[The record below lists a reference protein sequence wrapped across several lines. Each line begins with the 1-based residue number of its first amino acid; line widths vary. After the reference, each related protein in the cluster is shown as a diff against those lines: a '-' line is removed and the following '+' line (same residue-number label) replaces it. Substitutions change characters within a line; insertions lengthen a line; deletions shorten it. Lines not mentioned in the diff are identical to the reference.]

1 MAKDKNEF
9 KIAVGE
15 PVGVVAAQSMGEPS
29 TQMVLKSFHS
39 AGMSS
44 VVTTTGLPRII
55 EIIDARKRLSFPTM
69 HIYMEKGAEKSYEK
83 AKAVKRKIEGV
94 RLGALLS
101 SFQENLRTASMVL
114 EFDREKLSANDLTT
128 KAVLDRIRHSF
139 ENVEVTNEG
148 ERATVKYKGKRDIK
162 GVRMT
167 FVRIRGLTVAGLE
180 GISKAVIQQD
190 DNGNFYIMTAGSNVA
205 GVISIPGVNKDRI
218 YSNDIFEIQSVY
230 GIEATRNLIAHELA
244 KTIGDEGFTVSFSHV
259 ALIADAMTYSGK
271 IRSVGR
277 HGITG
282 DKTSVFARAAYE
294 ETVKHF
300 VNASVFG
307 ERDMLKG
314 VAENILIGKQVNVG
328 TGRIRLAIKKDDLR
342 KIKAASE

>member
-1 MAKDKNEF
+1 MAKGKDEA

-29 TQMVLKSFHS
+29 TQMVLRSFHS

-55 EIIDARKRLSFPTM
+55 EIIDARKKLGFPIM
-69 HIYMEKGAEKSYEK
+69 HVFMEKGSEKSYEK

-94 RLGALLS
+94 RLGSVLS
-101 SFQENLRTASMVL
+101 SFEENLRSATMELA
-114 EFDREKLSANDLTT
+114 FDREKLQANDLTV
-128 KAVLDRIRHSF
+128 KAVLDRIRRGF
-139 ENVEVTNEG
+139 ETVEVSSDG
-148 ERATVKYKGKRDIK
+148 DRATFKYKGKRDIK

-167 FVRIRGLTVAGLE
+167 FVRIRGLTVAGLD

-205 GVISIPGVNKDRI
+205 GVAAVPGVNKERI
-218 YSNDIFEIQSVY
+218 YSNDIFEIEKVY
-230 GIEATRNLIAHELA
+230 GIEAARNLIAYELS
-244 KTIGDEGFTVSFSHV
+244 KTISDEGFTVSFRHV

-282 DKTSVFARAAYE
+282 DKSSVFARAAYE

-307 ERDMLKG
+307 ERDILKG

-328 TGRIRLAIKKDDLR
+328 TGRIKLTIRKDDLK